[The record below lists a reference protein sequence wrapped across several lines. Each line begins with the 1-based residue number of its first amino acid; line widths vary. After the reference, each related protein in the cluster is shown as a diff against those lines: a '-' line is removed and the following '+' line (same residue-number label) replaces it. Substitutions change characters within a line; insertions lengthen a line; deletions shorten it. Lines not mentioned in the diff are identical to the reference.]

1 MKPSEPYLTIVVTAR
16 NDNHG
21 GDFLRRM
28 QLFVYNLLTQV
39 NHRGLSLELLVVE
52 WNPIPDQPSLSQQ
65 LTWPADNQHCTVRF
79 IEVPPHYHY
88 RFSQADKIP
97 LFQMIAKNV
106 GIRRAK
112 GQFVLATN
120 VDLLFSSE
128 LIQFFTNQSLQTGKI
143 YRIDRY
149 DVSADVPIEASITEQ
164 LDYCE
169 RNILRIH
176 SNKRLVSYQQKRT
189 QHHLLLDT
197 LKRLWVLL
205 RYTERPSSL
214 KEWSHLF
221 YRGHLWL
228 QDRLWSLLPSLHLN
242 APGDFTLLAKTD
254 WLALRG
260 YPELAVHAL
269 HLDSIFCYMAYYAG
283 INEIV
288 LNDPLRIYHLEHQGG
303 SGTDILKLYKQLA
316 QADIPALTY
325 SEVRAWSLAMKRGQR
340 PIVYNDDNWGLGQA
354 DLKETI
360 YSRQDHLLVD
370 TPRHQATEIL

>member
-1 MKPSEPYLTIVVTAR
+1 MKPSQPYLTIVVTAR

-28 QLFVYNLLTQV
+28 QLFVSNLLTQA
-39 NHRGLSLELLVVE
+39 NQMTFSLELLVVE
-52 WNPIPDQPSLSQQ
+52 WNSIPDQPSLSQQ
-65 LTWPADNQHCTVRF
+65 LAWPTDNKHCMIRF
-79 IEVPPHYHY
+79 IEVLPHYHHQ
-88 RFSQADKIP
+88 FSQADKIP

-112 GQFVLATN
+112 GQFVLTTN
-120 VDLLFSSE
+120 VDLLFSPE
-128 LIQFFTNQSLQTGKI
+128 LIRFFADQSLQIGKI

-149 DVSADVPIEASITEQ
+149 DVSADVPIEASIAEQ
-164 LDYCE
+164 LDYCR
-169 RNILRIH
+169 RNVLRIH
-176 SNKRLVSYQQKRT
+176 SNKRLVDYQQKRA
-189 QHHLLLDT
+189 QHYLQLDT

-205 RYTERPSSL
+205 CYTERPSSL

-221 YRGHLWL
+221 YRGHLWV

-303 SGTDILKLYKQLA
+303 SGTDILRLYKQLA
-316 QADIPALTY
+316 QADIPVLTY

-340 PIVYNDDNWGLGQA
+340 PIVYNDDDWGLGQA

-360 YSRQDHLLVD
+360 YSKRDRSFIN
-370 TPRHQATEIL
+370 TPRSQS